1 MLLPSLSHPLCLCL
15 CLSFCLSLSL
25 SRSLPP
31 LSPSRPFVYNVD
43 VLRTVLQL
51 WFSCRLSRSS
61 VKVLKPSM
69 LQRKQ
74 RVSSHHHCIPLVL
87 PPGEPTP
94 QAQHAYSKDL
104 VGGPIPSASTAALV
118 LRVTSLSRCASAS
131 WASSPFAR
139 HGHGF
144 LTICRLFRRSSRIML
159 DLVPFHRHI

>member
-25 SRSLPP
+25 CR
-31 LSPSRPFVYNVD
+31 LSPPPRPFVYNVN

-69 LQRKQ
+69 LQQKQ

-87 PPGEPTP
+87 PPGDPTP
-94 QAQHAYSKDL
+94 QAPHAYSKDL
-104 VGGPIPSASTAALV
+104 VGGPIPTASTAALV

-144 LTICRLFRRSSRIML
+144 LTICQLFRRSSRIML